1 MEAVWPLSAFE
12 CVGYYGPEKEREIKV
27 QTSISVFLNIEPDW
41 TIHSPKG
48 PFTYIIDYN
57 HINKTKTL

>member
-27 QTSISVFLNIEPDW
+27 QTSISVFLNI
-41 TIHSPKG
+41 
-48 PFTYIIDYN
+48 
-57 HINKTKTL
+57 